1 MPTPESFPIEKIF
14 VPTKMRK
21 AIKPEIVGEI
31 AESMLDIGQQT
42 PISVR
47 PDGDRLVLVEGLHRL
62 EASKALGE
70 TTIIGVIVPA
80 ELAQHRPLLS
90 ERPEVEAERIK
101 MARLKQLR
109 LEKEAAEAS
118 TAGSKSVNGTEAPR
132 TRPTKGVRDNSKA
145 SPGRTAGSTPKRTL
159 SDWITQQKGN
169 GNRY

>member
-14 VPTKMRK
+14 VPTKMKK

-42 PISVR
+42 PISIR

-62 EASKALGE
+62 EACKALGE
-70 TTIIGVIVPA
+70 TTILGVLVPA
-80 ELAQHRPLLS
+80 ELAQHKPLLA

-118 TAGSKSVNGTEAPR
+118 TAALRGNATQAPR
-132 TRPTKGVRDNSKA
+132 AGSTKGLRDNSKA
-145 SPGRTAGSTPKRTL
+145 SPVRMVKAKPKSL
-159 SDWITQQKGN
+159 SDWITQQKGT
-169 GNRY
+169 GSRY

>member
-14 VPTKMRK
+14 VPTKQKKTLRP
-21 AIKPEIVGEI
+21 ATVAEI

-47 PDGDRLVLVEGLHRL
+47 LDGDRLVLVEGLHRL
-62 EASKALGE
+62 EACKALGE
-70 TTIIGVIVPA
+70 TTILGVVVPA
-80 ELAQHRPLLS
+80 ELAQPKPQLA

-118 TAGSKSVNGTEAPR
+118 VSSLKRVNDAEASR
-132 TRPTKGVRDNSKA
+132 LRPTKGVRDNPKA
-145 SPGRTAGSTPKRTL
+145 SPGRTAKSAPKSL
-159 SDWITQQKGN
+159 SAWITQQKGS
-169 GNRY
+169 GSRY

>member
-1 MPTPESFPIEKIF
+1 MPKSESFPIEKIF
-14 VPTKMRK
+14 VPTKQKK

-31 AESMLDIGQQT
+31 AESMLDIGQQA

-47 PDGDRLVLVEGLHRL
+47 RDGDRLVLVDGLHRL

-70 TTIIGVIVPA
+70 TTILGVLVPA
-80 ELAQHRPLLS
+80 ELAQHKPGLA

-118 TAGSKSVNGTEAPR
+118 TAALKGVSAMEAPR

-145 SPGRTAGSTPKRTL
+145 SPGRTAGSTRKTL
-159 SDWITQQKGN
+159 SDWITQQKGS
-169 GNRY
+169 GGRY